1 MFRREVAQADRGG
14 VRSQLVV
21 QVEVFGTIRCTLN
34 RLSAAAAPHIEGGHP
49 FVPDRLAQLAQRLQ
63 GRPTSGLPLVVPVPT
78 DDGCTESYV
87 DGADRCGR
95 FASAS
100 SAASSSG
107 AATPAA
113 RLATLAR

>member
-1 MFRREVAQADRGG
+1 M
-14 VRSQLVV
+14 
-21 QVEVFGTIRCTLN
+21 FGTIRCALN

-100 SAASSSG
+100 SAASTDRTG
-107 AATPAA
+107 
-113 RLATLAR
+113 ATLSRLGRPFAAVICCVGPPLAMLGG